1 MPSKKK
7 NIIKIKLVPTSA
19 PKKGYKYRIHAS
31 DLSRKR
37 AINKSIKEYAKRT
50 GKSLQESAQ
59 GKKKRL
65 NVLRIYRKNTDP
77 KGVANITKDMVWI
90 NTKYSLGG
98 KVKNITKNKGSKFG
112 LSNTTTTTNISTV
125 SIYGE
130 DWCPFCREAKSIMG
144 KNGKYYRISDLS
156 EKERNLLKKKTG
168 EYKFIPIIFVGD
180 KFIGGLEQFKM
191 MKSKKSNA

>member
-7 NIIKIKLVPTSA
+7 NIIKIKLAPISA

-37 AINKSIKEYAKRT
+37 AINKSIKEYAKST
-50 GKSLQESAQ
+50 GKSLEESAQ

-98 KVKNITKNKGSKFG
+98 KIKNITKNKMSKFG
-112 LSNTTTTTNISTV
+112 LSTASKV
-125 SIYGE
+125 RVYGE
-130 DWCPFCREAKSIMG
+130 DWCPFCREAKRIMG
-144 KNGKYYRISDLS
+144 KNGKYYRMSDLS
-156 EKERNLLKKKTG
+156 EKERDILKKKTG
-168 EYKFIPIIFVGD
+168 DYEFIPIIFVDG
-180 KFIGGLEQFKM
+180 KFVGGLEQFKL
-191 MKSKKSNA
+191 MK

>member
-7 NIIKIKLVPTSA
+7 NIIKIKLAPISA

-37 AINKSIKEYAKRT
+37 AINKSIKEYAKYT

-77 KGVANITKDMVWI
+77 KGVENITNDMMWI

-98 KVKNITKNKGSKFG
+98 KIKNITKNEMSNFG
-112 LSNTTTTTNISTV
+112 LSSSTPSKV
-125 SIYGE
+125 RVYGE
-130 DWCPFCREAKSIMG
+130 DWCPFCRKAKRTMG

-156 EKERNLLKKKTG
+156 KKEMNLLKKKTG
-168 EYKFIPIIFVGD
+168 GYKFIPIIFVDD
-180 KFIGGLEQFKM
+180 KFVGGLEQFKL
-191 MKSKKSNA
+191 MK

>member
-50 GKSLQESAQ
+50 GKSLQEAAQ

-77 KGVANITKDMVWI
+77 KAVENITNDMMWI

-98 KVKNITKNKGSKFG
+98 EIKGLAKNEVSNFG
-112 LSNTTTTTNISTV
+112 LSTASKV
-125 SIYGE
+125 RVYGE
-130 DWCPFCREAKSIMG
+130 DWCPFCRKAKRTMG

-156 EKERNLLKKKTG
+156 KKERNLLKKRTG
-168 EYKFIPIIFVGD
+168 GYKFIPIIFVD
-180 KFIGGLEQFKM
+180 NKFVGGLEQFKM
-191 MKSKKSNA
+191 MKSRN